1 MIKSVKTILFIAL
14 ASILL
19 LSVIGCAPNST
30 TVSDEANV
38 IPDMAGRSVTIPSTV
53 NKIFCAD
60 PMSAITVYTLAPHKL
75 LGWCYRLNDYETD
88 YILEE
93 YRDLP
98 VYGMKDNINY
108 EAVITA
114 DPDIAVLSG
123 TINDAMIEKADKM
136 QEKLGIPVI
145 VLNIELA
152 TVPEAYLLL
161 GKATGDTKQ
170 ASALAAYAQNT
181 LDAVVDIPENQRISI
196 YYANGIDSLNTSAK
210 GSAASQIFDLVQAE
224 NVCDMESETGDRMQV
239 TKEHVIDWNPTY
251 IFVNGEPQENL
262 TGSAAAEDILN
273 DTQYANIEAIKNGNV
288 ISIPKS
294 PFAWLDRPRSVNRL
308 IGIHWL
314 GSLLYPDH
322 YTFSD
327 KDIKEFYSLFY
338 HLDLT
343 DNQLQQ
349 LLNQ

>member
-1 MIKSVKTILFIAL
+1 MVKSVKTILFIVVMFA
-14 ASILL
+14 LL
-19 LSVIGCAPNST
+19 LSAIGCAPSSH
-30 TVSDEANV
+30 TVSDEVNV
-38 IPDMAGRSVTIPSTV
+38 FSDMAGRSVTLPNSV

-60 PMSAITVYTLAPHKL
+60 PMSAITVYTIAPQKL
-75 LGWCYRLNDYETD
+75 LGWCYRLNDYEAA

-98 VYGMKDNINY
+98 VYGMKDSINY
-108 EAVITA
+108 EAIIAA

-123 TINDAMIEKADKM
+123 TINDVMIEKADKM
-136 QEKLGIPVI
+136 QNKLGIPVI

-152 TVPEAYLLL
+152 KAPEAYLIL
-161 GKATGDTKQ
+161 GNATGDTEQ
-170 ASALAAYAQNT
+170 ASALSSYAQDT
-181 LDAVVDIPENQRISI
+181 LDAVVDIPEDQRVPI

-224 NVCDMESETGDRMQV
+224 NVCNMESENGDRMQV
-239 TKEHVIDWNPTY
+239 TKEHVINWNPAF
-251 IFVNGEPQENL
+251 IFVNGEPKDDL
-262 TGSAAAEDILN
+262 TGSAAAEEILN
-273 DTQYANIEAIKNGNV
+273 DAQYANIEAVQKDNV

-308 IGIHWL
+308 IGIRWL
-314 GSLLYPDH
+314 GSLLYPDY
-322 YTFSD
+322 YTFAD
-327 KDIKEFYSLFY
+327 KDIKDFYSLFY

-343 DNQLQQ
+343 DDELQQ